1 MSTAGGPWRGR
12 RDLVHLQHLVTYR
25 PPRRLSLADVGDF
38 WGEEADG
45 ELRVAGPDEDA
56 VTLAHAAA
64 SFLPRPSLEDC
75 SVVILARPTGADG
88 SGDGAAVVAMALGL
102 RPEVRTFEIT
112 GSDRCFIEAL
122 EVAAALVR
130 SATAGSVLVVAGD
143 DTDEVAGSRAERM
156 HGHGSA
162 AAVVSSSE
170 GIARFG
176 RSDAI
181 AHPVPDRWFDDR
193 RVRQG
198 AGERFIATT
207 IVPEVL
213 GMLGRIPVEGATP
226 ADHVVVALPDRAAA
240 KKVSAALGAEPDSAT
255 GAWTG
260 GAPGAVLPAVLLAET
275 LTGAAPGASVDLYAF
290 GSGVSRIRFLA
301 HAATRPAIFVE
312 EPGPEVPYSIFL
324 RRAGGLRPGLAA
336 PASSPVSA
344 TRDIA
349 ATLGLLGSSC
359 AACGT
364 VAYPIRTVCANCAVP
379 SSGSTVRLSG
389 EASVVTTTTDHL
401 VAGVNP
407 GTPESPTT
415 MVVAETSEGARLF
428 LPAVHGHVPA
438 VGSKVRTVLRLA
450 HLGGGFRN
458 YHWRFAPMGVVARE
472 GRCSDA

>member
-1 MSTAGGPWRGR
+1 MTSLA
-12 RDLVHLQHLVTYR
+12 HLQHLVTYR
-25 PPRRLSLADVGDF
+25 PPRRLVLAEVGDF

-64 SFLPRPSLEDC
+64 SVLPRRALDDC
-75 SVVILARPTGADG
+75 SVVILARPTGSDG

-102 RPEVRTFEIT
+102 GPGVRTFEIT

-130 SATAGSVLVVAGD
+130 GATAGSVLVVVGD

-176 RSDAI
+176 RSDSI

-198 AGERFIATT
+198 AGERFIAST
-207 IVPEVL
+207 IVPDVL
-213 GMLGRIPVEGATP
+213 AMLGRDPGEGVTP
-226 ADHVVVALPDRAAA
+226 PDHVVVALPDRSAA
-240 KKVSAALGAEPDSAT
+240 KKVSAALGVEPASVAR
-255 GAWTG
+255 AWTG
-260 GAPGAVLPAVLLAET
+260 GAPGAVLPALLLAEA
-275 LTGAAPGASVDLYAF
+275 LSGAAPEDAVDLYAF

-301 HAATRPAIFVE
+301 HSATRPSILVE
-312 EPGPEVPYSIFL
+312 EPGPEVPYSMFL
-324 RRAGGLRPGLAA
+324 RRAGVLRPGLAA
-336 PASSPVSA
+336 PAASPVTA
-344 TRDIA
+344 ARDIA

-364 VAYPIRTVCANCAVP
+364 VAYPSRSVCANCAVP
-379 SSGSTVRLSG
+379 SIGPKVRLSG
-389 EASVVTTTTDHL
+389 EATVVTTTTDHL

-438 VGSKVRTVLRLA
+438 VGSAVRTVLRLA
-450 HLGGGFRN
+450 HRGGGFRN
-458 YHWRFAPMGVVARE
+458 YHWRFAPAGAVSRE
-472 GRCSDA
+472 GGSPDA